1 MVTDQGTRKSCVEP
15 STRTSETT
23 FGILRNRRTARA
35 PVQESNP
42 GGYRGGPSELTS
54 CREPGAGSS
63 IPRHGGMSSSWLSS
77 SIRDRCSPLL
87 SRLRRHAKD
96 ESQRSS
102 GGWSNNDCSSS
113 QDDDHDDE
121 EEEEEEEEKDEG
133 AAGLPA
139 FGNGGSC
146 RLPDG
151 VRPALEY
158 DTDEFSTRHR
168 VGLCENVSL
177 LRSFSSVENQMGDQK
192 ETDASSKDEEKLRKI
207 KERYEV

>member
-1 MVTDQGTRKSCVEP
+1 MVTDQGTRTSCVGP

-42 GGYRGGPSELTS
+42 GGYRGGVSEVPS

-87 SRLRRHAKD
+87 SRLRRHARD

-113 QDDDHDDE
+113 QEDDHDDE
-121 EEEEEEEEKDEG
+121 EEEEAEEEKDEG

-139 FGNGGSC
+139 FGNG
-146 RLPDG
+146 RLPDA
-151 VRPALEY
+151 VRQAL
-158 DTDEFSTRHR
+158 DDADEFSPRRR

-177 LRSFSSVENQMGDQK
+177 PRSFSSVENQMGDQK
-192 ETDASSKDEEKLRKI
+192 ETDASSKNEEKLRKI